1 MQSSSSYHHQSNRK
15 LHVGK
20 SSAPKK
26 IAKIQFGTL
35 STVDIQLV
43 SGTIIITTTIITI
56 ITIIIIIRITSK

>member
-1 MQSSSSYHHQSNRK
+1 MQSSSSYNQSNRK

-43 SGTIIITTTIITI
+43 SGTIIITITIVITNIIT
-56 ITIIIIIRITSK
+56 IIIIRITSK